1 MPAELLRRSRLV
13 YPHRT
18 LESYH
23 EMLLQD
29 LKTSQELTAVA
40 LQKEQARQ
48 AMYYNRRNA
57 RRGVPFKINQL
68 VWVYRPARGAKMT
81 KLAHRWRGPGQVLE
95 AAGYDNYRV
104 KVLDTGRELITRCS
118 FLLPYYY
125 PTHLLQQMAKD
136 IAVNLREEAVAP
148 ADIDSDKETDA
159 EKSVGTTSEPGVA
172 EGRAR
177 QSNQLRKIMR
187 DLSPGRALAPGTALD
202 RRIEDRIDTL
212 LGGVEDSTSPW
223 EAEVVPDS
231 GGHEVPLRESA
242 VDDNRG
248 RDEAAIEDEEPV
260 VYVFAGQGRRG
271 ADSLVSVRPRVTR
284 IQPEEVVVE
293 QRRRRYRTRTG
304 RYALES
310 EVQIFGAGRVDADSD
325 KLWINQDDYEQL
337 WREGRMRSC
346 RNDGSETIRS
356 RTAED
361 TISMPTAVNL
371 RQGEE
376 VDTTQFN
383 QRARTVTV
391 MTKIAQEEQQRRE
404 ERAEDS
410 SRSNEEQTVSEEDGL
425 QDNDRKMAKTGAVS
439 ESDDLDDGED
449 WKSVVRS
456 RVPSRRA
463 DKQRRH
469 SGSTLEQEGRR
480 SRRLDGGESS
490 QKVAAAED
498 RRFPEEP

>member
-187 DLSPGRALAPGTALD
+187 RQRDEEGHTAVHIDSERKTEEDEPSYFHRTVPVPKRARTVRSPLVSEGQANIASRTRARLRQAPYQDTAGVPRKDLSPGRALAPGTALD

-284 IQPEEVVVE
+284 IQSEEVVVE

-337 WREGRMRSC
+337 
-346 RNDGSETIRS
+346 
-356 RTAED
+356 
-361 TISMPTAVNL
+361 
-371 RQGEE
+371 
-376 VDTTQFN
+376 
-383 QRARTVTV
+383 
-391 MTKIAQEEQQRRE
+391 
-404 ERAEDS
+404 
-410 SRSNEEQTVSEEDGL
+410 
-425 QDNDRKMAKTGAVS
+425 
-439 ESDDLDDGED
+439 
-449 WKSVVRS
+449 
-456 RVPSRRA
+456 
-463 DKQRRH
+463 
-469 SGSTLEQEGRR
+469 
-480 SRRLDGGESS
+480 
-490 QKVAAAED
+490 
-498 RRFPEEP
+498 